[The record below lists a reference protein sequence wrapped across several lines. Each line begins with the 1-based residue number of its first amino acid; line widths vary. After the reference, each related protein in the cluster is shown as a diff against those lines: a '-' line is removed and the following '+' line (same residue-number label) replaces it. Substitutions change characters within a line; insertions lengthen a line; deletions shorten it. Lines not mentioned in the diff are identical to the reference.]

1 MDSRF
6 FILGFMAQSAAGLL
20 PRYDAVAPDVV
31 ADPYPTFAKLRAA
44 GPLCRIGPGSYG
56 VVRHAEV
63 AALQKDP
70 RLSHSFP
77 REFYKL
83 SVGDGPTSEW
93 LPRLMAG
100 QDPPEHTRLRRLVA
114 VAFRPF
120 VIRNLRSRIEELVDG
135 YTAQAL
141 ERGSFDAVKDLA
153 FPLTTTLLCEMIG
166 IPSERWPDMPQATDL
181 GLAFTGRVFGA
192 PGAGAHAADVA
203 LEWMRDLIRELIE
216 LRRREPAQDLLSDM
230 LAAEADG
237 DRLTHEEIVDNTL
250 MTFGAGFETSI
261 GMIATGY
268 NELLNHPDQL
278 ELLRRDP
285 GLVPSA
291 VEEFLRYDA
300 PIQAGVRRVLAPIE
314 VGGRTLRPGRV
325 VVLLIGA
332 ANRDER
338 VFADPDRLDVTRDPN
353 PHTSFGGGWHLC
365 LGAAL
370 SRLEG
375 EIVFGRLLER
385 FKVLEPNGPA
395 VRRPSPNFRTLDSV
409 PVRVAL

>member
-1 MDSRF
+1 
-6 FILGFMAQSAAGLL
+6 MATTAGALL
-20 PRYDAVAPDVV
+20 PRYDAVDPAVV
-31 ADPYPTFAKLRAA
+31 ADPYPEFARLRTA

-77 REFYKL
+77 RDFYRL

-100 QDPPEHTRLRRLVA
+100 ADPPEHTRLRRLAA
-114 VAFRPF
+114 VAFRPL
-120 VIRNLRSRIEELVDG
+120 VIRNLRPRITELVDSYLDAAG
-135 YTAQAL
+135 
-141 ERGSFDAVKDLA
+141 ERGSFDAVQDLA

-181 GLAFTGRVFGA
+181 GLAFTGRMFDRSGHGA
-192 PGAGAHAADVA
+192 AAADEA
-203 LEWMRDLIRELIE
+203 LEWMRALIRELIE
-216 LRRREPAQDLLSDM
+216 VRRRNPSQDLLSDM
-230 LAAEADG
+230 LSAEADG
-237 DRLTHEEIVDNTL
+237 DRFTYDEIVDNTV

-261 GMIATGY
+261 GMIATGCHA
-268 NELLNHPDQL
+268 LLENPDQL
-278 ELLRRDP
+278 ARLRADP
-285 GLVPSA
+285 ALVPRA

-314 VGGRTLRPGRV
+314 IGGRTVRPGRV
-325 VVLLIGA
+325 LVLLIGA
-332 ANRDER
+332 ANHDER
-338 VFADPDRLDVTRDPN
+338 AFTDPARLDVGRSPN
-353 PHTSFGGGWHLC
+353 PHVSFGGGWHLC

-385 FKVLEPNGPA
+385 FAAIEPAGPA

-409 PVRVAL
+409 PVQVTP

>member
-1 MDSRF
+1 MD
-6 FILGFMAQSAAGLL
+6 ATATALL
-20 PRYDAVAPDVV
+20 PRYDAVDPHVV
-31 ADPYPTFAKLRAA
+31 ADPYPEFARLREA

-63 AALQKDP
+63 AALQRDP
-70 RLSHSFP
+70 RLSHAFP

-100 QDPPEHTRLRRLVA
+100 SDPPEHTRLRRLVA

-120 VIRNLRSRIEELVDG
+120 VIRNLRPRIEQLVDG
-135 YTAQAL
+135 YMDAAL

-153 FPLTTTLLCEMIG
+153 FPLTVTLLCELIG

-181 GLAFTGRVFGA
+181 GLAFTGRIFEGEH
-192 PGAGAHAADVA
+192 PGSARADEA
-203 LEWMRDLIRELIE
+203 LEWMRGLIRELIE
-216 LRRREPAQDLLSDM
+216 VRRREPAEDLLSDM

-237 DRLTHEEIVDNTL
+237 DRLTYDEIVDNTV

-268 NELLNHPDQL
+268 DA
-278 ELLRRDP
+278 LLRYPDELARLRADP
-285 GLVPSA
+285 SLVAPA

-300 PIQAGVRRVLAPIE
+300 PIQAGVRRVLEPIE
-314 VGGRTLRPGRV
+314 VGGRVLRPGRV
-325 VVLLIGA
+325 LVLLIGA
-332 ANRDER
+332 ANHDDR
-338 VFADPDRLDVTRDPN
+338 VFADPTRLDVGRTPN
-353 PHTSFGGGWHLC
+353 PHVSFGGGWHLC

-385 FKVLEPNGPA
+385 FATIAPAGPS

-409 PVRVAL
+409 PVAVTP